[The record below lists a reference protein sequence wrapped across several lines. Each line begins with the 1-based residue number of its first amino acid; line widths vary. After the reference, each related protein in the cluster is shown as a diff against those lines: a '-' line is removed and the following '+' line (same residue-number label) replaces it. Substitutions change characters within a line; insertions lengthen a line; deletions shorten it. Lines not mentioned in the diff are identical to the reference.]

1 MSDIKDCKYNKNICN
16 KLNSVVGIKT
26 PIMVASGT
34 IVVDNFIVT
43 NMHIV
48 EDHWQ
53 LIMRYN
59 NGEFKKPFHYY
70 AIFLLIWQY

>member
-1 MSDIKDCKYNKNICN
+1 LSDIKDCKYNKNICN

-34 IVVDNFIVT
+34 IIVDNFIVT

-48 EDHWQ
+48 EDH
-53 LIMRYN
+53 
-59 NGEFKKPFHYY
+59 
-70 AIFLLIWQY
+70 